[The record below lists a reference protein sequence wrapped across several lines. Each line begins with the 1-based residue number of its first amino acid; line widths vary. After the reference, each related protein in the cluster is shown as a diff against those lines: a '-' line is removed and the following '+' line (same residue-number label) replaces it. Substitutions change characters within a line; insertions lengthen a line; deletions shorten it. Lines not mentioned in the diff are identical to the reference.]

1 MHLYHTKPLFTM
13 PSTNT
18 CKLGNWVTI
27 LLYRYRASSSSGG
40 LTSSYPGL
48 KHAVQMCR
56 QGGDG
61 SILQPRQ
68 RFYGCSNVV
77 IRKHEINM
85 LEREN
90 NKVEVQSA
98 APAPP
103 KHNMSAWLKWFVG
116 SIFSLL
122 LPFLKQ
128 KWDNILLLEGKL
140 EKAAEEVE
148 YAAEVVQKVAITTEK
163 VSAEVANNLPG
174 NGKLK
179 EAALIVEHLASV
191 AASDAQLAEN
201 IIHKANDLKEDV
213 EELEKLVKPV
223 VDRIGHVKHVD

>member
-1 MHLYHTKPLFTM
+1 M

-27 LLYRYRASSSSGG
+27 LLYRYRASSSSSGHS
-40 LTSSYPGL
+40 TSYPGL

-56 QGGDG
+56 QGEDS
-61 SILQPRQ
+61 SILQQKQ
-68 RFYGCSNVV
+68 RFSGYSSVLFTN
-77 IRKHEINM
+77 REIDM
-85 LEREN
+85 LKRES

-103 KHNMSAWLKWFVG
+103 RQNIYAWLKWFVG

-148 YAAEVVQKVAITTEK
+148 YVAEVVEKVAITTEK
-163 VSAEVANNLPG
+163 VSEEVANNLPG
-174 NGKLK
+174 N
-179 EAALIVEHLASV
+179 
-191 AASDAQLAEN
+191 ASDAQLAEN

-213 EELEKLVKPV
+213 EELEKMVKPV